1 MGVASS
7 SSTTSIGSTLPA
19 YTLTDE
25 QDDGSGSP
33 LSSSPTLSSSHDN
46 NNINDLDDL
55 RTKTATIMTDDET
68 VNTTNASTPPPLLP
82 PPITVRRRRSSWWDN
97 YFPSRL
103 QQVDIDERPARLSV
117 YRRPSF
123 VHDFWQSRG
132 PPQIAVLMVLIAMG
146 LGCTIG
152 VVPAVMS
159 DRFARLYHGWE
170 GDDCSSRLNSSTN
183 HIATAFTSM
192 PPLPCIQGS
201 ADAQTAVATSHLIS
215 NAFTFLTSS
224 VLGSWSDQ
232 HGRKPLLLA
241 GLAVGC
247 IPPFLLWLVQVLP
260 HMSPWWYYGMSASTG
275 LFNWVAVA
283 FSALADVLP
292 PTVRAPGIGLLMAGF
307 MLGFSLA
314 PLLAWLLSAQQL
326 SLVSF
331 LTVLVG
337 LLGTILFVPETLPP
351 DLAAEARQRR
361 LEQQQ
366 QQDLY
371 RDDPSNSS
379 FFYFFLDS
387 SFVRSLRRFLWRPFH
402 EMSILNRNTFFR
414 LISSLAF
421 FSGMVSSG
429 DQVLLVYYLEERL
442 GFTSRDVST
451 MFLVLGC
458 MGLIAQGFLLK
469 PLSDTLGEKYVVA
482 LAFLCG
488 AVDNAMYGL
497 AQNKT
502 TIFVAVGVAGL
513 TGMAFPTISAIKAN
527 NVEPSEQGRIQGALY
542 SLQALAS
549 GLGPITLKFVYS
561 QTKHSELGPGCMF
574 VFASGLYLI
583 AVCIACSLPNDK
595 ANAARRVV
603 STANIP
609 SDGGHSM
616 PLLTAQQ
623 DLDEEYM
630 PLASD
635 SSASDEDDHY
645 YDYYGTMAAATTTTL
660 EQHKEV

>member
-1 MGVASS
+1 MGAASS
-7 SSTTSIGSTLPA
+7 SSSSSTSIVVSTIPA
-19 YTLTDE
+19 NSLTDDQE
-25 QDDGSGSP
+25 DLIES
-33 LSSSPTLSSSHDN
+33 T
-46 NNINDLDDL
+46 NDTNEIVGL
-55 RTKTATIMTDDET
+55 RTKATTTMTDDET
-68 VNTTNASTPPPLLP
+68 ESTSKTTSTPPPREP
-82 PPITVRRRRSSWWDN
+82 VIRRRSSWW
-97 YFPSRL
+97 YIIPSRL
-103 QQVDIDERPARLSV
+103 QQVDVDERPARLSV

-132 PPQIAVLMVLIAMG
+132 PPQIAFLMVLIAMG
-146 LGCTIG
+146 MGCTIG

-159 DRFARLYHGWE
+159 DRFARLHHGWE
-170 GDDCSSRLNSSTN
+170 GDDCSSSRSSNT
-183 HIATAFTSM
+183 TMS
-192 PPLPCIQGS
+192 PLPCIQGS

-232 HGRKPLLLA
+232 HGRKPLLVA
-241 GLAVGC
+241 GLAMGC
-247 IPPFLLWLVQVLP
+247 FPSLLLWLMQLLP
-260 HMSPWWYYGMSASTG
+260 HMSPRWYYGMYASTG

-292 PTVRAPGIGLLMAGF
+292 PSVRAPGIGLLMAGF

-326 SLVSF
+326 TLVSF
-331 LTVLVG
+331 VTVVVG
-337 LLGTILFVPETLPP
+337 LVGTILFVPETLPP
-351 DLAAEARQRR
+351 DLAAEARQKR

-366 QQDLY
+366 QQELHRHDH
-371 RDDPSNSS
+371 SNRI
-379 FFYFFLDS
+379 L
-387 SFVRSLRRFLWRPFH
+387 RSIRRFLWRPFQ
-402 EMSILNRNTFFR
+402 EMSILNRNKFFR

-421 FSGMVSSG
+421 FSGMVASG
-429 DQVLLVYYLEERL
+429 DQILLVYYLEERL
-442 GFTSRDVST
+442 GFTTRDVGN

-458 MGLIAQGFLLK
+458 MGLFAQSVLLK
-469 PLSDTLGEKYVVA
+469 LLTDTFGEKLVVA

-497 AQNKT
+497 AQNKS

-561 QTKHSELGPGCMF
+561 QTKHSKLGPGSMF
-574 VFASGLYLI
+574 LFASGLYFI
-583 AVCIACSLPNDK
+583 AACIACSLPSDK
-595 ANAARRVV
+595 ANAARRVL
-603 STANIP
+603 STTNMAS
-609 SDGGHSM
+609 SDEIGSGIRLS
-616 PLLTAQQ
+616 AQH
-623 DLDEEYM
+623 DLEEEYM

-635 SSASDEDDHY
+635 SSSCGDEDEY
-645 YDYYGTMAAATTTTL
+645 YYGTMNNNNNKSEA
-660 EQHKEV
+660 